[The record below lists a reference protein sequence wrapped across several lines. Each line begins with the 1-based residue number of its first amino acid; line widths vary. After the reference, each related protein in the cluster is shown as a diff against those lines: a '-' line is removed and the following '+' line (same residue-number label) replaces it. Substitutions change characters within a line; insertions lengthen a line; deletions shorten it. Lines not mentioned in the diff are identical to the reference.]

1 MRSLWSIIS
10 GKTKEEIIG
19 DKIFNCMKVNNINK
33 AIELIN
39 KSNGFKFSGYENL
52 FLHALLVNESPDLAL
67 SIIKKQPE
75 LSDQESLGLVVGLPL
90 SYDLIE
96 EICQINKKRYPK
108 EYKKIASM
116 ALFDC
121 TRDNEYLYR
130 LVKHGA
136 NINTEMEGEPFI
148 TWLAKEFVKRDVNHS
163 FKQLNK
169 SNTEKELSHE
179 FIKSM
184 IRTAFNL
191 KANKN
196 AVSKDGNS
204 IIDIIAKGYDQEI
217 DDSMI
222 VIHEKKYKPMINFLV
237 ESEVPKNLNIKLNHT
252 KREEFISILYAKKEK
267 EVLAH
272 TMEINKLSPVV
283 KKNRL

>member
-19 DKIFNCMKVNNINK
+19 DKIFNCMKVDNINK

-39 KSNGFKFSGYENL
+39 KSNGFKFSGDENL
-52 FLHALLVNESPDLAL
+52 FLHALLINESPELAL
-67 SIIKKQPE
+67 SIIKKHPE

-96 EICQINKKRYPK
+96 EICEINKKRYPK
-108 EYKKIASM
+108 EYRKIASM

-121 TRDNEYLYR
+121 ARDNEYLYK

-136 NINTEMEGEPFI
+136 NINTEIEGDPFI
-148 TWLAKEFVKRDVNHS
+148 IWLAKEFVRRDVSHS

-217 DDSMI
+217 NDSMI

-237 ESEVPKNLNIKLNHT
+237 ESEVPKNLNVKLNNT

-267 EVLAH
+267 EVLSH
-272 TMEINKLSPVV
+272 TMEMDKLSPVV
-283 KKNRL
+283 KRNRL

>member
-19 DKIFNCMKVNNINK
+19 DKIFNYMKVNNINK

-39 KSNGFKFSGYENL
+39 KNNGFKFSGDENL
-52 FLHALLVNESPDLAL
+52 FLHALLINESPELAL
-67 SIIKKQPE
+67 SIIKKHPE
-75 LSDQESLGLVVGLPL
+75 LSDRESLGLVVGLPL

-96 EICQINKKRYPK
+96 EICEINKKRYPK

-148 TWLAKEFVKRDVNHS
+148 TWLAKEFVRRDVSHS
-163 FKQLNK
+163 FKQLDK
-169 SNTEKELSHE
+169 SNVEKELSHE

-217 DDSMI
+217 NDSMI

-237 ESEVPKNLNIKLNHT
+237 ESEVPKNLNVKLNHA
-252 KREEFISILYAKKEK
+252 KREKFISILYAKKEK
-267 EVLAH
+267 EVLSH

-283 KKNRL
+283 KRNRL